1 MAELAAELSVE
12 LPAAGEPEVVA
23 RPRHHYSWHPP
34 RWLPLA
40 LVAGAALWAAGIWW
54 MFGHTGDSEP
64 VPDHAAALSD
74 EVAAFNEKV
83 DGLTKHVS
91 ALGLERDALAQRVTA
106 LEARPIALTAAPPGT
121 KAPAVVQMDL
131 RGASSAPRAAYP
143 PTEATPLANP
153 SAAGASRYFTN
164 GMDRYNCSSFAS
176 QAEAQ
181 EALAANVPGDPNRL
195 DMNGNGVACEDIT
208 YAANAPK
215 NLTPVAGRYGPAAS
229 VEPGAMPAQGV
240 DYAQNP

>member
-1 MAELAAELSVE
+1 MAELAAELGVE

-40 LVAGAALWAAGIWW
+40 LVVGAAIWAAGIWW
-54 MFGHTGDSEP
+54 MFGHTGSSEP
-64 VPDHAAALSD
+64 VHDHAAALSD
-74 EVAAFNEKV
+74 EVATFNEKV
-83 DGLTKHVS
+83 DGLSKQVA
-91 ALGLERDALAQRVTA
+91 ALGQERDALAQRVAA
-106 LEARPIALTAAPPGT
+106 LEARPIAPTAATPGT
-121 KAPAVVQMDL
+121 TAPAVVQMDL

-143 PTEATPLANP
+143 PYEAAPFASTT
-153 SAAGASRYFTN
+153 AGTSRYFTN
-164 GMDRYNCSSFAS
+164 GVDRYNCSSFAS

-229 VEPGAMPAQGV
+229 VESGAMPAQGV
-240 DYAQNP
+240 DYAQRP